1 MTLADGRIYKN
12 SFGLDPA
19 ILNETFKEVQVCR
32 KADILINTFMLA
44 NDPYLVDF
52 VKQVT
57 EIARGKAYFT
67 STETLG
73 QYLLMDY
80 LKKKVETIH

>member
-1 MTLADGRIYKN
+1 MPQAG
-12 SFGLDPA
+12 
-19 ILNETFKEVQVCR
+19 
-32 KADILINTFMLA
+32 ILINTFMLA
-44 NDPYLVDF
+44 NDHYLVEF
-52 VKQVT
+52 VKKVT

-67 STETLG
+67 STATLG